1 LLRFGVV
8 ADDSGGTPLAN
19 TPAASLLRLALG
31 AAFRPGDPVGLL
43 SLLKH
48 PLLGLGLERQSVRKA
63 AELIE
68 LVALRGGT
76 GRPDVASLDALFE
89 TRLAGLGGDSRQP
102 FWFQRLT
109 VRGIEEARA
118 VLNRLTDA
126 LSPLTAMRGEKD
138 ADIA

>member
-1 LLRFGVV
+1 VETPGKRAALVTGDRALARRVSAELLRFGVV

-68 LVALRGGT
+68 LVALR
-76 GRPDVASLDALFE
+76 
-89 TRLAGLGGDSRQP
+89 
-102 FWFQRLT
+102 
-109 VRGIEEARA
+109 
-118 VLNRLTDA
+118 
-126 LSPLTAMRGEKD
+126 
-138 ADIA
+138 